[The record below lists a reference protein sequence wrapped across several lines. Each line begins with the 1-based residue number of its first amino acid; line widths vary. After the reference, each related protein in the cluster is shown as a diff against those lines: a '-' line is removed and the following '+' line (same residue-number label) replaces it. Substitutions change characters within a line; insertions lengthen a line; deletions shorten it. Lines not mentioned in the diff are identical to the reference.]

1 MQNLMHLTKK
11 NIFTAALQEH
21 RISRQFSTDSMSSVN
36 SCSSACSGNSG
47 KSGDALSDKKK
58 KKKGWVCI
66 AFLQVLEQKTMYQIL
81 ILLDF
86 LKAHKFSI

>member
-1 MQNLMHLTKK
+1 MGFITFCLSK
-11 NIFTAALQEH
+11 IYFYFSPVALQEH

-58 KKKGWVCI
+58 KKKGWVI
-66 AFLQVLEQKTMYQIL
+66 M
-81 ILLDF
+81 
-86 LKAHKFSI
+86 

>member
-1 MQNLMHLTKK
+1 MYFTKK
-11 NIFTAALQEH
+11 HFFTAALQEH

-47 KSGDALSDKKK
+47 KSGDALSEKKK

-66 AFLQVLEQKTMYQIL
+66 AFYTYLNRKQCIR
-81 ILLDF
+81 F
-86 LKAHKFSI
+86 